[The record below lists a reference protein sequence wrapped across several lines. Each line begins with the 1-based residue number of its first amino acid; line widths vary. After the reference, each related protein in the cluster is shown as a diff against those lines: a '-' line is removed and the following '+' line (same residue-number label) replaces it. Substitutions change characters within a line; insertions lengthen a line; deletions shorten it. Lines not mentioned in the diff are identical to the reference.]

1 MVEDPLTALL
11 RHELLRARKAGDRGL
26 TATLRTTLGSLANA
40 EAVPADPDG
49 GGETSE
55 HVAGARS
62 GVGAADVPR
71 RTLTAADRRAVVAA
85 EIASLEEAAGG
96 YDGVD
101 PARAAEARRGAALL
115 ADVLSRTAH

>member
-1 MVEDPLTALL
+1 MVEDALTALL

-40 EAVPADPDG
+40 EAVPAVPDG
-49 GGETSE
+49 GEASE

-96 YDGVD
+96 YDWVD
-101 PARAAEARRGAALL
+101 PARAAEARRGTALL